1 MVTDMNDTIKLI
13 LQLLIPGLCLGCVYG
28 LNGIGAALLYKG
40 SHTINNAQGAIVGF
54 GALLGYTFQQ
64 SFGWGLLTATL
75 AATVVC
81 FLLGMFLQVG
91 VISQVE
97 KKAPVYVVIATLALN
112 IVITNGNYLIFGT
125 YVYESAVIVINGS
138 KYLHLDFANVDILW
152 SNIVAIGVSFI
163 AMVAVHLFLNK
174 SKFGSGM
181 RAAAMDPFAAES
193 CGISVVQTR
202 AVTWGIMSALGAL
215 GGCLTGPLFGISA
228 QIGIACGAKGNTGA
242 VLGGYGNMYGAI
254 LGGLIIGLV
263 ETAFGYIYSPYQT
276 AFTNAL
282 FLIFILLLPR
292 GITNEKAIEEG

>member
-1 MVTDMNDTIKLI
+1 METTLKLI
-13 LQLLIPGLCLGCVYG
+13 MQLLIPGLCLGCVYG

-40 SHTINNAQGAIVGF
+40 SHTINNAQGAVVGF
-54 GALLGYTFQQ
+54 GALLGYTFQNA
-64 SFGWGLLTATL
+64 FGWGLLFSTF
-75 AATVVC
+75 AATVAC
-81 FLLGMFLQVG
+81 FLFGMLLQVG

-97 KKAPVYVVIATLALN
+97 KKAPIYVVIATIALN
-112 IVITNGNYLIFGT
+112 IVITNGNYLLFGT
-125 YVYESAVIVINGS
+125 YTYESAVILVNGS
-138 KYLHLDFANVDILW
+138 KYLHIDYVNVDILW
-152 SNIVAIGVSFI
+152 SNIIAIAVSIVAMI
-163 AMVAVHLFLNK
+163 AVHIFLNK
-174 SKFGSGM
+174 TKFGSAM

-193 CGISVVQTR
+193 CGISVTTTR

-228 QIGIACGAKGNTGA
+228 GIGIACGAKGNTGA

-263 ETAFGYIYSPYQT
+263 ETVFGYIYSPYQT

-282 FLIFILLLPR
+282 FLVFILLLPR

>member
-1 MVTDMNDTIKLI
+1 MNDAVKLV

-28 LNGIGAALLYKG
+28 LNGIGSALLYKG
-40 SHTINNAQGAIVGF
+40 SHTINNAQGAVVGF

-64 SFGWGLLTATL
+64 AFGWGLLRSTLFATA
-75 AATVVC
+75 AC
-81 FLLGMFLQVG
+81 FFMGVFLQVG

-112 IVITNGNYLIFGT
+112 IVLTNINFFAFGT
-125 YVYESAVIVINGS
+125 YTYESAVITINGS
-138 KYLHLDFANVDILW
+138 KYLHFDFADVDILW
-152 SNIVAIGVSFI
+152 SNIVAIGVSLL
-163 AMVAVHLFLNK
+163 AMLFVHLFLTK
-174 SKFGSGM
+174 TKFGTAM
-181 RAAAMDPFAAES
+181 RAAAMDPYAAES
-193 CGISVVQTR
+193 CGVSVTTTR

-228 QIGIACGAKGNTGA
+228 SIGIACGAKGNTGA

-254 LGGLIIGLV
+254 IGGMIIGVV
-263 ETAFGYIYSPYQT
+263 ETVFGYIYSPYQT

-282 FLIFILLLPR
+282 FLVFILFLPR